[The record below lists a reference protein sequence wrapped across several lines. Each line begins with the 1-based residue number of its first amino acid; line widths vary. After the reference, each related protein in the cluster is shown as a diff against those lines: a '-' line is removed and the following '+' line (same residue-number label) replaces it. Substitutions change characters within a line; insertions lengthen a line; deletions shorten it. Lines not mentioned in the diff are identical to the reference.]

1 MNDKTSYK
9 KEGLFIEEEE
19 EPIPEKYS
27 PNKKISKIT
36 LKQSS
41 SQNNIHILAKSNK
54 KSTQKS
60 RISKLMNPTN
70 INISHISR
78 AKTTLNNLDS
88 SKYENFNI
96 QNQRYNFQKTYLYLH
111 PDINHSFMKRMEFD
125 VYKRQIKEKELDK
138 LIEENKIKIE
148 EERRIKTFNH
158 LIEDA
163 NRRIEAMDNLE
174 KMKKILNNN
183 DITEQ
188 PLKKYTDEQWKKIY
202 DERFKAYL
210 EKVKEKK
217 KNKLKNVLE
226 QKIKEENDEINL
238 CKVKKASKKH
248 IEKESNKMY
257 KEAIKMKMKK
267 KEKIMRLKNNKKNKY
282 IFVDE
287 IEYEFSN
294 KKKSN
299 KKKNEKIHTFND
311 EENLIIKSNDISNCI
326 IDKTSSCVQSIKES
340 KNLEKLLEDSEKDI
354 IKSNKNNK
362 NNNDD
367 NNNNTNVNY
376 DDNNNK
382 NNYDDD
388 NNKYNNKDNGNEEF
402 SENDKIKFDEKLKKI
417 KYNFFDEEQK
427 GDKNEINELNNNKE
441 NLNINND
448 KINNN
453 MNKLKDPNKNL
464 YNNEV
469 SYIID
474 QFFLRNGSND

>member
-1 MNDKTSYK
+1 MNQKACYK

-19 EPIPEKYS
+19 PIPEKYV
-27 PNKKISKIT
+27 PHKKISKIT

-41 SQNNIHILAKSNK
+41 SQNNIHIQAKSNK
-54 KSTQKS
+54 KPSQKS
-60 RISKLMNPTN
+60 RISNLINPT
-70 INISHISR
+70 ISHISR
-78 AKTTLNNLDS
+78 AKTTINNIDS
-88 SKYENFNI
+88 SKYENFNV

-125 VYKRQIKEKELDK
+125 VYKRHIKEKELDK

-148 EERRIKTFNH
+148 EEERIKTFNH
-158 LIEDA
+158 LIQDA
-163 NRRIEAMDNLE
+163 NRRIEAMSNLE

-217 KNKLKNVLE
+217 ENKLKNIFE

-238 CKVKKASKKH
+238 CKVKKASKHH
-248 IEKESNKMY
+248 IEKQSNKMY
-257 KEAIKMKMKK
+257 KEAIKMKMKQ

-299 KKKNEKIHTFND
+299 KKKNEKIYTFND
-311 EENLIIKSNDISNCI
+311 DENLFIKSNDISNCI
-326 IDKTSSCVQSIKES
+326 IDKTSSCIQSIKES

-354 IKSNKNNK
+354 NKNNK
-362 NNNDD
+362 DD
-367 NNNNTNVNY
+367 NKKEKSN
-376 DDNNNK
+376 DEF
-382 NNYDDD
+382 
-388 NNKYNNKDNGNEEF
+388 NE
-402 SENDKIKFDEKLKKI
+402 SDKIKFSEKIQKI
-417 KYNFFDEEQK
+417 KYNFFEEEQK
-427 GDKNEINELNNNKE
+427 ENKNEINELNNNKE
-441 NLNINND
+441 N
-448 KINNN
+448 INNN
-453 MNKLKDPNKNL
+453 DIINNNKNNLKDL
-464 YNNEV
+464 NNNIYKKEV

-474 QFFLRNGSND
+474 QFFLRNGSKD

>member
-1 MNDKTSYK
+1 MNEKTSYK

-19 EPIPEKYS
+19 PIPEKYS
-27 PNKKISKIT
+27 PHKKISKIT
-36 LKQSS
+36 SKQSS
-41 SQNNIHILAKSNK
+41 SQNNILLPAKSNK
-54 KSTQKS
+54 KPNQKS

-70 INISHISR
+70 INMSHISR
-78 AKTTLNNLDS
+78 AKTTLNNLDL

-96 QNQRYNFQKTYLYLH
+96 QKQRYNLQKTYLYLH

-125 VYKRQIKEKELDK
+125 VYKRQIKEEELDK

-148 EERRIKTFNH
+148 EEQRIKTFNH

-183 DITEQ
+183 YITEQ

-217 KNKLKNVLE
+217 ENKLKNILE

-238 CKVKKASKKH
+238 CQVKKASKKH

-282 IFVDE
+282 IFCDE

-299 KKKNEKIHTFND
+299 KKKNEKIYTFND
-311 EENLIIKSNDISNCI
+311 EENLILKSNDISNCI

-354 IKSNKNNK
+354 IKNNINK
-362 NNNDD
+362 
-367 NNNNTNVNY
+367 V
-376 DDNNNK
+376 
-382 NNYDDD
+382 
-388 NNKYNNKDNGNEEF
+388 NGNEEF

-427 GDKNEINELNNNKE
+427 GDNNEINELNNNKE
-441 NLNINND
+441 NININND

-453 MNKLKDPNKNL
+453 MDNLKDLNNNNL

-474 QFFLRNGSND
+474 QFFLRNSSND

>member
-1 MNDKTSYK
+1 MNQKACYK

-19 EPIPEKYS
+19 PIPEKYV
-27 PNKKISKIT
+27 PHKKISKIT

-41 SQNNIHILAKSNK
+41 SQNNIHIQAKSNK
-54 KSTQKS
+54 KPSQKC
-60 RISKLMNPTN
+60 RISNLINPT
-70 INISHISR
+70 ISHISR
-78 AKTTLNNLDS
+78 AKTTINNIDS
-88 SKYENFNI
+88 SKYENFNV

-125 VYKRQIKEKELDK
+125 VYKRHIKEKELDK

-148 EERRIKTFNH
+148 EEERIKTFNH
-158 LIEDA
+158 LIQDA
-163 NRRIEAMDNLE
+163 NRRIEAMSNLE
-174 KMKKILNNN
+174 KMKNILNNN

-217 KNKLKNVLE
+217 ENKLKNILE

-238 CKVKKASKKH
+238 CKVKKASKQH
-248 IEKESNKMY
+248 IEKQSNKMY
-257 KEAIKMKMKK
+257 KEAIKMKMKQ
-267 KEKIMRLKNNKKNKY
+267 KEKIMKLKNNKKNKY

-299 KKKNEKIHTFND
+299 KKKNEKIYTFND
-311 EENLIIKSNDISNCI
+311 EENLFIKSNDISNCI
-326 IDKTSSCVQSIKES
+326 IDKTSSCIQSIKES

-354 IKSNKNNK
+354 NKNNK
-362 NNNDD
+362 DD
-367 NNNNTNVNY
+367 NKKEKSN
-376 DDNNNK
+376 DEF
-382 NNYDDD
+382 
-388 NNKYNNKDNGNEEF
+388 NE
-402 SENDKIKFDEKLKKI
+402 SDKIKFSEKIQKI
-417 KYNFFDEEQK
+417 KYNFFEEEQK
-427 GDKNEINELNNNKE
+427 DNKNEINELNNNKE
-441 NLNINND
+441 NINNNKD

-453 MNKLKDPNKNL
+453 MNNLKDL
-464 YNNEV
+464 NNNIYKKEV

-474 QFFLRNGSND
+474 QFFLRNGSKD

>member
-210 EKVKEKK
+210 EKVKGEVIGIGSDGEP
-217 KNKLKNVLE
+217 LL
-226 QKIKEENDEINL
+226 D
-238 CKVKKASKKH
+238 VKT
-248 IEKESNKMY
+248 IELVS
-257 KEAIKMKMKK
+257 
-267 KEKIMRLKNNKKNKY
+267 
-282 IFVDE
+282 V
-287 IEYEFSN
+287 
-294 KKKSN
+294 
-299 KKKNEKIHTFND
+299 
-311 EENLIIKSNDISNCI
+311 
-326 IDKTSSCVQSIKES
+326 
-340 KNLEKLLEDSEKDI
+340 
-354 IKSNKNNK
+354 
-362 NNNDD
+362 NDD
-367 NNNNTNVNY
+367 DIAKMREAGKKRFCEKY
-376 DDNNNK
+376 DWT
-382 NNYDDD
+382 
-388 NNKYNNKDNGNEEF
+388 
-402 SENDKIKFDEKLKKI
+402 
-417 KYNFFDEEQK
+417 EEQ
-427 GDKNEINELNNNKE
+427 LNKALAGNFKKRR
-441 NLNINND
+441 I
-448 KINNN
+448 
-453 MNKLKDPNKNL
+453 
-464 YNNEV
+464 
-469 SYIID
+469 
-474 QFFLRNGSND
+474 